1 MRFRGKQ
8 ANEWCLMCGRGWPS
22 GTNGARTM
30 PRHIWARGEGI
41 FLKNLGL
48 KYFYTKREGRDNGQR
63 NIWGLFLLSLQPK
76 IHKSSNSTDPTKLTR
91 HFHVL
96 QNCIFCYCWS
106 MSTTVLLWTSRLI
119 QRHMTHF
126 NQMKIIIL
134 WSILILIM
142 PWENHST
149 WSKTV
154 SESSSEYVLGEMG
167 LWTCHPS
174 FLLCEK
180 SQHQDELM
188 LVNCSAFPRH
198 YRLVSQYILY
208 FASSKNSM
216 EQWQRWFE
224 KKSPN
229 LNLKQYNQF
238 WNIYLW
244 SFLQFLRLYE
254 EKPFSISLAKIACQ
268 LEKSTLAT
276 LVTNI
281 ICDLRPQKFYSTLRD
296 HLKLCATDAT
306 HSMFCIWTRLCQVML
321 GQLHIDM
328 VGLLALQ
335 LWVEF
340 LVTCSCQIL
349 ACALPHCKTT
359 KFMSF
364 INFIPSSLF
373 IEIVMIWPHTHEYVP
388 QRFRHAPSGTLW

>member
-1 MRFRGKQ
+1 MV
-8 ANEWCLMCGRGWPS
+8 W
-22 GTNGARTM
+22 
-30 PRHIWARGEGI
+30 
-41 FLKNLGL
+41 
-48 KYFYTKREGRDNGQR
+48 
-63 NIWGLFLLSLQPK
+63 
-76 IHKSSNSTDPTKLTR
+76 
-91 HFHVL
+91 
-96 QNCIFCYCWS
+96 
-106 MSTTVLLWTSRLI
+106 
-119 QRHMTHF
+119 
-126 NQMKIIIL
+126 
-134 WSILILIM
+134 
-142 PWENHST
+142 
-149 WSKTV
+149 
-154 SESSSEYVLGEMG
+154 
-167 LWTCHPS
+167 
-174 FLLCEK
+174 
-180 SQHQDELM
+180 
-188 LVNCSAFPRH
+188 
-198 YRLVSQYILY
+198 
-208 FASSKNSM
+208 
-216 EQWQRWFE
+216 
-224 KKSPN
+224 KKSPK

-254 EKPFSISLAKIACQ
+254 EKPFSLSLAKIACH
-268 LEKSTLAT
+268 LEKRTLAT

-281 ICDLRPQKFYSTLRD
+281 SCDLRPQKFYSTLRD

-373 IEIVMIWPHTHEYVP
+373 IEIVMIWPHTHEYVVHIMYH
-388 QRFRHAPSGTLW
+388 RDLDTRHLEPCGRNWEKYTTDEEVQLKWKWDHRNCVSKWDY